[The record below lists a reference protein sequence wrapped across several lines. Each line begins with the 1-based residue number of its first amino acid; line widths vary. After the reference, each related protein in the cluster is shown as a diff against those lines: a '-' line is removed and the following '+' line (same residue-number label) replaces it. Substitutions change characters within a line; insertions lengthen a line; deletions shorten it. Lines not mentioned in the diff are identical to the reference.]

1 MFYFLSSDKI
11 VTLRFLTHQSHWNK
25 PFRKFFEIRLE
36 EKKLLVIYG
45 INGNSLTT

>member
-11 VTLRFLTHQSHWNK
+11 VTRLLTHQSHWNK